1 MANTVD
7 INAPLLQREVR
18 NVQTPPSALGS
29 VGLPSNMN
37 NVSSKTSQNKKPKTN
52 RKKKVS
58 GNASKANGNGDDK
71 KGGEKKKHRR
81 ALPLSRCGFL
91 RRTPDRIQQ

>member
-52 RKKKVS
+52 Q
-58 GNASKANGNGDDK
+58 
-71 KGGEKKKHRR
+71 
-81 ALPLSRCGFL
+81 F
-91 RRTPDRIQQ
+91 

>member
-37 NVSSKTSQNKKPKTN
+37 TAVLKLHKTKSQKQIV
-52 RKKKVS
+52 RKKLVETLPKQMAMATIKKV
-58 GNASKANGNGDDK
+58 AK
-71 KGGEKKKHRR
+71 RR
-81 ALPLSRCGFL
+81 KEI
-91 RRTPDRIQQ
+91 RIV